1 MSLPLP
7 SPHDSF
13 SDTASRFLDYLDF
26 YRSVVSTKVSGLGDH
41 QLRQSRLPSGWSPI
55 ELVKHLVFMERRWLV
70 WGFRGEQVESPWGD
84 QSLAEVWAVGPDESV
99 ADLLLALHRGGM
111 ATREIVEG
119 NELATRAQVGGR
131 FPTAADAPTLE
142 WILFHV
148 LQEYARHAGHLDI
161 ARELIDGS
169 VGED

>member
-55 ELVKHLVFMERRWLV
+55 ELVKHLAFMERRWLV

-84 QSLAEVWAVGPDESV
+84 QGEAEVWAVGPDESV
-99 ADLLLALHRGGM
+99 ADLLLALHRGGIR
-111 ATREIVEG
+111 ASSKSSVRRGAVVTRRCGCTSRAGTASTGIV
-119 NELATRAQVGGR
+119 VG
-131 FPTAADAPTLE
+131 A
-142 WILFHV
+142 
-148 LQEYARHAGHLDI
+148 
-161 ARELIDGS
+161 
-169 VGED
+169 

>member
-1 MSLPLP
+1 
-7 SPHDSF
+7 
-13 SDTASRFLDYLDF
+13 
-26 YRSVVSTKVSGLGDH
+26 
-41 QLRQSRLPSGWSPI
+41 
-55 ELVKHLVFMERRWLV
+55 
-70 WGFRGEQVESPWGD
+70 
-84 QSLAEVWAVGPDESV
+84 
-99 ADLLLALHRGGM
+99 M

-161 ARELIDGS
+161 AR
-169 VGED
+169 

>member
-1 MSLPLP
+1 
-7 SPHDSF
+7 
-13 SDTASRFLDYLDF
+13 
-26 YRSVVSTKVSGLGDH
+26 
-41 QLRQSRLPSGWSPI
+41 
-55 ELVKHLVFMERRWLV
+55 
-70 WGFRGEQVESPWGD
+70 
-84 QSLAEVWAVGPDESV
+84 
-99 ADLLLALHRGGM
+99 M